1 MKKDF
6 SLKKKEKE
14 RETWKSEKLS
24 FVMFGA
30 WLLILTP
37 NENKEITT
45 KKKIPDTL
53 TLPFHKL
60 SLNMR
65 CCSVIL
71 VNLDT
76 SSILLW
82 MMSFLRHLPNTVCS
96 CSAKPTFPHCL
107 ACAPFQPL
115 AWDSWLA
122 SQQDLLGTKSSNLKR
137 IEEKKNKQKTL
148 IPCSHILAQVGA
160 IDFPHGQ

>member
-45 KKKIPDTL
+45 KKKNPWHTNTSLSQTL
-53 TLPFHKL
+53 TKYEMLFCNSSESRHFIHPSLDDELPQTPAQHSLFVL
-60 SLNMR
+60 SQTHLSPLPGM
-65 CCSVIL
+65 CPFPATGL
-71 VNLDT
+71 G
-76 SSILLW
+76 
-82 MMSFLRHLPNTVCS
+82 FLTGITTGSP
-96 CSAKPTFPHCL
+96 
-107 ACAPFQPL
+107 
-115 AWDSWLA
+115 
-122 SQQDLLGTKSSNLKR
+122 G
-137 IEEKKNKQKTL
+137 NKEL
-148 IPCSHILAQVGA
+148 
-160 IDFPHGQ
+160 